1 MGDLVNLRRE
11 RKRRQRDGEARE
23 AAENRIAF
31 GRTKAETSATAAT
44 LALADR
50 RLDGARRQTPP
61 DQAVRAEGG
70 DDAGA

>member
-11 RKRRQRDGEARE
+11 RKRRSRDAEAR
-23 AAENRIAF
+23 AAAQNRIDF
-31 GRTKAETSATAAT
+31 GRSKAEKTLTEAT

-50 RLDGARRQTPP
+50 RLEGALRDVNSP
-61 DQAVRAEGG
+61 ESG